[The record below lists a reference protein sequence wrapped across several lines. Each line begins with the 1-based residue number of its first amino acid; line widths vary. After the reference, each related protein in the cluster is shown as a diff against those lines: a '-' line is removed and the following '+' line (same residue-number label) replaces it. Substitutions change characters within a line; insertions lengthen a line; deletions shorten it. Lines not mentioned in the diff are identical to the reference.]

1 VAEIIPYP
9 SPENLDLALYSEQ
22 EHDMY
27 ETPRKPCDETAE
39 LNVFPFDE
47 RAIAP
52 HRRHDAH
59 VAIAIRFQLFPPERG
74 HQVFGQVL
82 SLRDGDSRQL
92 RMSVFVRQIVVHD
105 GQIADSE
112 NIVVSPDPVEGID
125 ADAVSSL
132 RLLLIDPFD
141 RTALDAAGP
150 D

>member
-1 VAEIIPYP
+1 
-9 SPENLDLALYSEQ
+9 
-22 EHDMY
+22 
-27 ETPRKPCDETAE
+27 
-39 LNVFPFDE
+39 
-47 RAIAP
+47 
-52 HRRHDAH
+52 
-59 VAIAIRFQLFPPERG
+59 
-74 HQVFGQVL
+74 
-82 SLRDGDSRQL
+82 
-92 RMSVFVRQIVVHD
+92 MSVFVRQIVVHD